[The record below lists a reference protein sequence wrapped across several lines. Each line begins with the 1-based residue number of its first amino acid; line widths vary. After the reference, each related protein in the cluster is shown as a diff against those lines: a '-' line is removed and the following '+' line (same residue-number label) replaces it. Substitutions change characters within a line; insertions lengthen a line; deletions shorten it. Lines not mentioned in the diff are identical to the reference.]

1 MTPSVVLTWNVA
13 GRVRS
18 VPEQAAALGE
28 QPADVVAL
36 QEVRAA
42 ALGAWRDE
50 LARLGYAHVLA
61 SEPPGTRPDRRL
73 GVLIAAR
80 VPLAPAPAPEL
91 PWPERHLAAVVDGA
105 FELHNLHSPISA
117 KAERVKVRTLEAMHG
132 HLAAP
137 SALPRVLVGD
147 LNTPQYESREGE
159 VQTFARTRTGRLRP
173 DYGERH
179 DAAELAL
186 IVGLREHGYVDAFR
200 ATHGYARRDR
210 SWTYPRGRPGYRL
223 DHIIVGGLEISGCDY
238 VHAWRE
244 RRLSDH
250 SAMWASLTIH
260 SR

>member
-1 MTPSVVLTWNVA
+1 MAVRVVVTWNVA

-18 VPEQAAALGE
+18 VPEQAAALAE
-28 QPADVVAL
+28 VEADVVAL
-36 QEVRAA
+36 QEIRAT
-42 ALGAWRDE
+42 ALGAWRGE
-50 LARLGYAHVLA
+50 LERLGYAHVLA
-61 SEPPGTRPDRRL
+61 TEPPGTRPDRRL

-80 VPLAPAPAPEL
+80 VGLERAPSPEL
-91 PWPERHLAAVVDGA
+91 PWPERHLAAVVGGE

-117 KAERVKVRTLEAMHG
+117 KAEQVKVLTLEAVHA

-137 SALPRVLVGD
+137 SPLPRVLVGD

-200 ATHGYARRDR
+200 ARHGYARRDR
-210 SWTYPRGRPGYRL
+210 SWAYPRGRPGYRL
-223 DHIIVGGLEISGCDY
+223 DHIIVRGVEVAECEY

-244 RRLSDH
+244 RGLSDH
-250 SAMWASLTIH
+250 SGMWAALD
-260 SR
+260 